1 MRLHGACNRTHQPSR
16 ARSPVFFA
24 VFVALPTSAV
34 TYLLGSVRLCPRART
49 WYCPKQKHLEK
60 SRYDTVC
67 TLEISTPRLDY
78 LGSYC
83 TLFLEWRQWQSL
95 VVVTLF
101 QKAKAHVMAILLSD
115 NKNNHELHQTW
126 VHGKS
131 HPAPHCFNCAS
142 HLPS

>member
-1 MRLHGACNRTHQPSR
+1 MVLATAHTNQAEHGVLSFSLSSSPCQQVLLLICLAACGCVHARVLGTVQSR
-16 ARSPVFFA
+16 STCA
-24 VFVALPTSAV
+24 
-34 TYLLGSVRLCPRART
+34 
-49 WYCPKQKHLEK
+49 LEK